1 MNRSSAPIPVTI
13 LTGFLGAGKTTLL
26 NRMLAASADT
36 RITVVEN
43 EFGAVGIDGGI
54 IRDAAQGP
62 DITVV
67 ELANGCV
74 CCSVR
79 GEMSRALADL
89 AERRAAGELNFDR
102 LLLETTGVADPAPVA
117 QAFFVDEGVR
127 ERYELDGILTLVDCV
142 HAGRQ
147 LDEQRVAAA
156 QVGFADRLLLTK
168 TDLVDASQVEVLAQR
183 LRQINARAPI
193 EPSPT
198 DAAAVRELLQLK
210 AFHLDELLEVDPAFL
225 SGHHPNGLARSGPAR
240 RNEVGQS
247 WNDDVSSLVLGH
259 RGSVDLE
266 RIGAFVEGM
275 LDRYGNDMLRYKG
288 ILAVRQR
295 AERLIF
301 QGVHRITGFDYGR
314 PWGENEERGCKVII
328 IGRHLDRQAISA
340 AFAEACAAGSA
351 PV

>member
-1 MNRSSAPIPVTI
+1 MNPDLTPIPVTI

-26 NRMLAASADT
+26 NRLLAASGDT

-43 EFGAVGIDGGI
+43 EFGAVGIDGSLI
-54 IRDAAQGP
+54 TDANGRP

-89 AERRAAGELNFDR
+89 AERRAAGELHFDR

-127 ERYELDGILTLVDCV
+127 ERYVLDGIVTLIDCV

-168 TDLVDASQVEVLAQR
+168 TDLVDAAQVTALTER
-183 LRQINARAPI
+183 LRRINARAPI
-193 EPSPT
+193 EPAPIET
-198 DAAAVRELLQLK
+198 AAVRALLQLN
-210 AFHLDELLEVDPAFL
+210 AFHLDEMLEVDPGFL
-225 SGHHPNGLARSGPAR
+225 AGHHPNGLARSGQAAPQA
-240 RNEVGQS
+240 NGHS
-247 WNDDVSSLVLGH
+247 WNDDVSSLVLSHPGA
-259 RGSVDLE
+259 VDLE
-266 RIGAFVEGM
+266 KIGAFVEDM
-275 LDRYGNDMLRYKG
+275 LERYGNDLLRYKG
-288 ILAVRQR
+288 VLAVEQR
-295 AERLIF
+295 TERLIF
-301 QGVHRITGFDYGR
+301 QGVHRITGFDFGR
-314 PWGENEERGCKVII
+314 PWGETEERAGRIVM
-328 IGRHLDRQAISA
+328 IGRRLDQAAIRT
-340 AFAEACAAGSA
+340 AFAAACA
-351 PV
+351 